1 MNSLPSFARLSLEQE
16 PTEMPAKTRSQSQK
30 SLLDDLPE
38 ALLQEIIEL
47 ILKFAQKEGLFDEM
61 LSKDVGWKRTM
72 QKRDTPCQA
81 IINLC
86 ATSKTAFPFCSNA
99 EFWKQLCKKI
109 PSYKDPPKK
118 KAYKGEEELK
128 YWKRRFD
135 AWCRGRALV
144 DSEGFDQRNVRVGGF
159 QQILAL
165 RQNEKVNELR
175 RAVREYMQRLD
186 KWNRGGVVTHHSFG
200 PIEEWYVEDVTDMSY
215 LFSFYHMMLW
225 APHEGTFRDARS
237 RFNPCLNKWD
247 TSNVTNMQGMFMG
260 CQKFNNGDQSISFDT
275 SSTVNF
281 AFMFVDCR
289 NLNVPVE
296 FNTKEGKIMTG
307 MFLECSK
314 FNQTIEFDFSKAQY
328 FNEMFRSCKKFNNGA
343 PANSTDKKP
352 LVVKPTAKV
361 VVDFQNPQLLSYYSA
376 LNTTAY
382 DYTLYRVKM
391 NNMFQDCRV
400 FNQTCKFETSLVGQM
415 ENMFSGCTA
424 FNNGGVPFEFDTKLV
439 RSFENM
445 FMNCV
450 NLDQPCSVARGRP
463 KVNMGWKFVQQR
475 MFQWSSATS
484 WPRLKSMFRGCP
496 KIAAQRGQIVWQLPG
511 LVVNPNPDILF
522 RAS

>member
-1 MNSLPSFARLSLEQE
+1 MEQGESLHITL
-16 PTEMPAKTRSQSQK
+16 
-30 SLLDDLPE
+30 
-38 ALLQEIIEL
+38 
-47 ILKFAQKEGLFDEM
+47 
-61 LSKDVGWKRTM
+61 
-72 QKRDTPCQA
+72 
-81 IINLC
+81 
-86 ATSKTAFPFCSNA
+86 
-99 EFWKQLCKKI
+99 
-109 PSYKDPPKK
+109 
-118 KAYKGEEELK
+118 
-128 YWKRRFD
+128 
-135 AWCRGRALV
+135 
-144 DSEGFDQRNVRVGGF
+144 
-159 QQILAL
+159 
-165 RQNEKVNELR
+165 
-175 RAVREYMQRLD
+175 
-186 KWNRGGVVTHHSFG
+186 G
-200 PIEEWYVEDVTDMSY
+200 PIERHVEDVTDMSY

-314 FNQTIEFDFSKAQY
+314 FNQTIKFDFSKAQY

-343 PANSTDKKP
+343 PANSPEEP

-361 VVDFQNPQLLSYYSA
+361 VVDFQNLQLLSTFLF

-424 FNNGGVPFEFDTKLV
+424 FNNGGVPFEFDTELV
-439 RSFENM
+439 RSFET
-445 FMNCV
+445 
-450 NLDQPCSVARGRP
+450 CS
-463 KVNMGWKFVQQR
+463 
-475 MFQWSSATS
+475 
-484 WPRLKSMFRGCP
+484 
-496 KIAAQRGQIVWQLPG
+496 
-511 LVVNPNPDILF
+511 
-522 RAS
+522 